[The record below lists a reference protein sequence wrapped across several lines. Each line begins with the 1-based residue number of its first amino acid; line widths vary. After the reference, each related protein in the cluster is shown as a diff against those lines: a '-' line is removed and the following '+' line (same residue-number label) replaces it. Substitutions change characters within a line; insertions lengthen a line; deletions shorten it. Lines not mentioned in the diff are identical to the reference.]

1 MAIPM
6 FCCDN
11 NRLFINQRGGQF
23 SRHGINRICKKYLK
37 LTLPQKRLDVLSPAH
52 SFRHSCAMN
61 MLASGASITDIKNRL
76 GHENIQLST
85 MTYLKMEMR
94 QKREVQ
100 KKFLEYTQ
108 TVLSKDPKI
117 EKLVDWEN
125 KDEILTWLDG
135 L

>member
-1 MAIPM
+1 
-6 FCCDN
+6 
-11 NRLFINQRGGQF
+11 
-23 SRHGINRICKKYLK
+23 
-37 LTLPQKRLDVLSPAH
+37 
-52 SFRHSCAMN
+52 MN
-61 MLASGASITDIKNRL
+61 MLASGASITNIKNRL
-76 GHENIQLST
+76 GHENIQST

-117 EKLVDWEN
+117 EELVDWEN